1 MRVCWTARARTDLAE
16 IHRFIA
22 ADSLPAAERIVKAI
36 VAAGRRLDKFP
47 ESGRVVPESLT
58 RDIREVLAPPY
69 RVLYVVRDKSV
80 YVLGVIHS
88 KREMA
93 SVLRERTEP

>member
-1 MRVCWTARARTDLAE
+1 MTVRWTARARTDLAE

-22 ADSLPAAERIVKAI
+22 GDSPPAAERVVQSI
-36 VAAGRRLDKFP
+36 VAAGRRLVQFP
-47 ESGRVVPESLT
+47 KSGRVVPESLT
-58 RDIREVLAPPY
+58 RDIREVIAPPY
-69 RVLYVVRDKSV
+69 RVLYVIRERSV

-93 SVLRERTEP
+93 SVLKARREP